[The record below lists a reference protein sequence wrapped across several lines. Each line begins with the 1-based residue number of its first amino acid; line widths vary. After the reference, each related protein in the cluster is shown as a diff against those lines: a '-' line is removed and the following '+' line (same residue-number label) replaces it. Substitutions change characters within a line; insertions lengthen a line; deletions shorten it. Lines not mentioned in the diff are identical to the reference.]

1 MRYLLMQP
9 MAEQMAEQMV
19 EQSAKPMVHGSW
31 FGVGDGTIVVWSLV
45 WVILPLGL
53 VAIGALIWAGK
64 TGHFKNIQ
72 EIADRQLEIED

>member
-1 MRYLLMQP
+1 MMYLLMQP
-9 MAEQMAEQMV
+9 MAEQMLEP
-19 EQSAKPMVHGSW
+19 SAKPMVHGSW

-53 VAIGALIWAGK
+53 VAIGALIWAGQ

>member
-1 MRYLLMQP
+1 MMYLLMQ
-9 MAEQMAEQMV
+9 MTEQMTEQMTAP
-19 EQSAKPMVHGSW
+19 SAKPMVHGSW

-45 WVILPLGL
+45 WVIIPLGL

>member
-1 MRYLLMQP
+1 MMYLLMKP
-9 MAEQMAEQMV
+9 MTEHATE
-19 EQSAKPMVHGSW
+19 PMVHGSW

-45 WVILPLGL
+45 WVIVPLGL
-53 VAIGALIWAGK
+53 VAIGALLWAGK